1 MSHID
6 TYSSPTA
13 WTDFDMDWENPNSQQ
28 ACYVDALL
36 HAVLERS
43 HLGDYDFFAF
53 DGNKRYNTS
62 AAPIA
67 PDELL
72 RYRTLITIHNAIL
85 NMIPHFIDMDNPVLL
100 TTGTFEETIDGVDY
114 YIDYSYGSYQNGTKE
129 SSKPF
134 NYLTLP
140 AIAEKLGLSEI
151 VSPQAYSRDNSVWLK
166 QSYDILNLM
175 KFTSV
180 QDYSTAIKNLKYRSR
195 YRVKSTY
202 PASDVTYAWTN
213 WGSGGSSATFL
224 ATDDG
229 LQISTEVEFGI
240 SIFYPTSWKLYGYLR
255 SIRGNS
261 YSDAKVFYP
270 YFENHPGD
278 FFEELSNLFQE
289 GLQSFTFSY
298 GSVVDLLPIPA
309 SGTNAT
315 NTQGPYDY
323 LIEHDF
329 KFKAEEA

>member
-1 MSHID
+1 MRID
-6 TYSSPTA
+6 TYISPA
-13 WTDFDMDWENPNSQQ
+13 SWIDLDMDWENPNSQQ

-36 HAVLERS
+36 QAVKERFS
-43 HLGDYDFFAF
+43 VRGYGNFYF
-53 DGNKRYNTS
+53 DGSKRYQTS

-72 RYRTLITIHNAIL
+72 RYRTLSQIHSAIID
-85 NMIPHFIDMDNPVLL
+85 MIPHFIDIDNPVLL
-100 TTGTFEETIDGVDY
+100 TTGTFEETIDEVDY

-134 NYLTLP
+134 NYLTLS
-140 AIAEKLGLSEI
+140 AIAGKLGLSEI
-151 VSPQAYSRDNSVWLK
+151 VSPQAYSRDNSAWLK
-166 QSYDILNLM
+166 QSHDILNLM

-180 QDYSTAIKNLKYRSR
+180 KDNSTSIKNLKYRSR
-195 YRVKSTY
+195 VRVVY
-202 PASDVTYAWTN
+202 SDPPSDTTSAWTD
-213 WGSGGSSATFL
+213 WGSGDPYAYLSAFE
-224 ATDDG
+224 G
-229 LQISTEVEFGI
+229 VQVSNEVELGI
-240 SIFYPTSWKLYGYLR
+240 SIFYPTSWKLYGYVR
-255 SIRGNS
+255 AIYGTG
-261 YSDAKVFYP
+261 YSQAKVFYP

-278 FFEELSNLFQE
+278 FFAVLDNDFQE
-289 GLQSFTFSY
+289 GLQSFTFSC

-329 KFKAEEA
+329 KFKSEE